1 METHFPDITKTDQD
15 TALSLYFDKFTKS
28 HLLSALRSIIVTASQ
43 ATKHISSRSNSVLPY
58 RLLRSLMDKPEI
70 GDVIVSDILPDLI
83 TCLKIQVESLGGV
96 PVDRVVSL
104 KQNVTGSRPSGAK
117 EGPSSSDAGRGSS
130 GGGGGKKS
138 GRKSYRLEIL
148 QSANLFFNCLSPE
161 LLWQW
166 MEAVLCRT
174 ITLSAG
180 DVVNDSKTI
189 TQQRHTGEHGMEEE
203 GRENTGS
210 EHVPDVAAESLPS
223 SPVYPTSPLLMPW
236 QQSSRS
242 GGGASGGGVQLSCG
256 SACKLIRFL
265 LQILPLVMS
274 CVLCLVNIQ
283 NVYVKDCDGFSF
295 SQLICMSSMLNKPV
309 AVHVHVMLSVKVL
322 RSM

>member
-28 HLLSALRSIIVTASQ
+28 YLLSALRSIIVTASQ

-70 GDVIVSDILPDLI
+70 GDAIVSDILPDLI

-96 PVDRVVSL
+96 PADRVVSL
-104 KQNVTGSRPSGAK
+104 KQNVTGSRPAGAK
-117 EGPSSSDAGRGSS
+117 EGPSSSSEAGRGGSS
-130 GGGGGKKS
+130 GGKKS

-174 ITLSAG
+174 ITMSAG

-203 GRENTGS
+203 RREDTGS

-223 SPVYPTSPLLMPW
+223 SPVYPTSPLWMPW

-242 GGGASGGGVQLSCG
+242 GGGASSGGVQLSCG

-274 CVLCLVNIQ
+274 SVFCFVNI
-283 NVYVKDCDGFSF
+283 YMYAEDCDGFSF
-295 SQLICMSSMLNKPV
+295 SQLILHVFNAQQTSSCTCACC
-309 AVHVHVMLSVKVL
+309 AVNEST
-322 RSM
+322 RI